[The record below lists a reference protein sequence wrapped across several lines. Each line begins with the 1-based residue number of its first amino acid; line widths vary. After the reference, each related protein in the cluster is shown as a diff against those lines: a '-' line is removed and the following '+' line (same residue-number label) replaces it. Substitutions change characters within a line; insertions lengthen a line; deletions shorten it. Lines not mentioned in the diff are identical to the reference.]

1 MTPVDQNALQLRVV
15 KRMLELID
23 VRSPWH
29 RALWQLGTLHVI
41 DEVLECTNA
50 TWDGAIANEKAQR
63 YLIERSR
70 EQVQGDVGIGPDGVR
85 ALLAAKLGSLSNKK
99 FPSGSQVVSQI
110 PLEREIRELA
120 ARSKRDYLARWLQH
134 AESGALATESVE
146 RTARLLVAHLL
157 DDGFDQ
163 RHIHGWLKSLVDSNP
178 ANILA
183 ELLKRGHDMCRD
195 DEAQYSFAVVLERG
209 ATRSNAQ
216 RLEPI
221 LADLGEVR
229 AEIESIAAVSTR
241 RSESIEI
248 FRRLLNQDIAVV
260 VKQSFRARDPHA
272 ASTKLLEWMQ
282 RIESRSAIGSPRAFR
297 FSRYVLDR
305 TEGKMRNLFNGTGSL
320 RLPAMERHS
329 LYTQDLNPQLEA
341 SLSLLSSYRN
351 LSPVAS
357 VATTWAAVEGL
368 LGHSGA
374 QGIDSADGLAAIV
387 ACSFPR
393 AELEYLL
400 GRPMAE
406 PVAARING
414 EVDEAQGSDRARIM
428 VDAILAHGSSLFTEP
443 EDVAAAERVSQ
454 VLADP
459 KGTIVRVEGYFKDVF
474 RRLYYQRNF
483 VMHAA
488 KFDSVSLPSTVRSA
502 PKIVAAGLDRVVH
515 AQYVRT
521 PVEPLALASR
531 ARNEIAMLGQLGARE
546 VFRLLK

>member
-29 RALWQLGTLHVI
+29 RSLWLLGTLHAV

-63 YLIERSR
+63 YLIERTQ
-70 EQVQGDVGIGPDGVR
+70 EQVRGDVGMGSDVLR
-85 ALLAAKLGSLSNKK
+85 AMLATKLGQLSPKK
-99 FPSGSQVVSQI
+99 FPTGNQAISQI

-120 ARSKRDYLARWLQH
+120 ARSKRDYLARWRQH
-134 AESGALATESVE
+134 TESGALTPESVE

-157 DDGFDQ
+157 DHGFDQ
-163 RHIHGWLKSLVDSNP
+163 RHIHGWLKSLIDIDPATILVD
-178 ANILA
+178 
-183 ELLKRGHDMCRD
+183 LLKRGHDMCRD
-195 DEAQYSFAVVLERG
+195 DESEFSFAVVLERG

-216 RLEPI
+216 RLESI
-221 LADLGEVR
+221 LADLEQVR
-229 AEIESIAAVSTR
+229 TELETIADTTPKLAHTT
-241 RSESIEI
+241 EI

-260 VKQSFRARDPHA
+260 VQQSFSARDPHA
-272 ASTKLLEWMQ
+272 ASAKLFEWMQ
-282 RIESRSAIGSPRAFR
+282 RIESRSVIGSPRSFR
-297 FSRYVLDR
+297 FSRHVLDR
-305 TEGKMRNLFNGTGSL
+305 TEGKIRNLLNGTASL
-320 RLPAMERHS
+320 RVPAMERHS
-329 LYTQDLNPQLEA
+329 LYAQDLNPQLEA
-341 SLSLLSSYRN
+341 SLSLLSSYRS

-400 GRPMAE
+400 DRPMAE
-406 PVAARING
+406 PAASSINQ
-414 EVDEAQGSDRARIM
+414 EANKAQGSDRARIM
-428 VDAILAHGSSLFTEP
+428 LDAILTHGSSLFTEP

-454 VLADP
+454 VQSDP
-459 KGTIVRVEGYFKDVF
+459 KATIRRVEGYFKDVF

-531 ARNEIAMLGQLGARE
+531 ARNEIEMLGQQGARE